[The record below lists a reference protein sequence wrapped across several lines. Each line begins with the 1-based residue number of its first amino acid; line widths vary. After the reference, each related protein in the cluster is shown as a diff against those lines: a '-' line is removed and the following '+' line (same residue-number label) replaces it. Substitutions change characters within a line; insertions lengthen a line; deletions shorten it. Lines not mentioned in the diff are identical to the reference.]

1 MDYKVLQPN
10 LLNVAKIVN
19 QAITD
24 NGDLNVLPSEFY
36 KQFTQ
41 EDISTFCTVKGYYSL
56 PTEEL
61 IDFLK
66 NEIGNEEKV
75 IEIAGGNGVYGRAL
89 GIVSTDS
96 YLQKL
101 NTQVRLRYEQTQ
113 QTIVPYGSNVKPLEA
128 MEAVRKYKPRI
139 VVVAWGT
146 HKFDRKKPIE
156 EGNQYGIEF
165 EKIMAYQSVEK
176 IILIGDLEIHK
187 FNPVRKKATRII
199 QEDWIISRSLRNQNA
214 IIIYEKNK

>member
-10 LLNVAKIVN
+10 YLNVAKITAK
-19 QAITD
+19 AIAD

-41 EDISTFCTVKGYYSL
+41 EDISTFCTREGYYSL

-61 IDFLK
+61 IEFLK
-66 NEIGNEEKV
+66 NEIGTEEKV
-75 IEIAGGNGVYGRAL
+75 IEIAAGNGVYGREL

-101 NTQVRLRYEQTQ
+101 NPQVKLAYEQTQ
-113 QTIVPYGSNVKPLEA
+113 QTIVPYGNDVKPLEA

-139 VVVAWGT
+139 IVVAWGT
-146 HKFDRKKPIE
+146 HKFDRKKPLE
-156 EGNQYGIEF
+156 KGNQYGIEY

-187 FNPVRKKATRII
+187 FNPVHKKATRII
-199 QEDWIISRSLRNQNA
+199 QEDWIVSRSTQNKNA